1 MINKDDVLLLNIQDA
16 LAELIMA
23 KDLEEKMSS
32 INHANA
38 EDLTTSILTLEK
50 DMTILDKRCE
60 EADTLMS
67 IIHEQ
72 CARSKES
79 IGKLKVELL

>member
-1 MINKDDVLLLNIQDA
+1 
-16 LAELIMA
+16 MA
-23 KDLEEKMSS
+23 KDLEEEMSI
-32 INHANA
+32 INQFQSGLDHHMHADA

-50 DMTILDKRCE
+50 DMTNLDKRCE
-60 EADTLMS
+60 EADMLIS

-79 IGKLKVELL
+79 IEKLKVELL